1 MCSLWTH
8 PTLSE
13 FWVFSARG
21 CFSSSSKSVSA
32 STLQHQ
38 LLYKTP
44 PPELLTA
51 VPRPSYDILSLH
63 YAIGMHRF
71 SHMMS
76 TGPLTSTSLVQH
88 STNFIPTSA
97 TFALILPYSAL
108 LELFSHPQDFN
119 PCLQVLFFFVFP
131 TPWGLVDMKPKKTGG
146 WSVS

>member
-1 MCSLWTH
+1 MQSLDSPNTFWILSVLCPGVLLLKFKISQCFYP
-8 PTLSE
+8 PTP
-13 FWVFSARG
+13 AP
-21 CFSSSSKSVSA
+21 
-32 STLQHQ
+32 LQN
-38 LLYKTP
+38 TP
-44 PPELLTA
+44 PQLLTA

-131 TPWGLVDMKPKKTGG
+131 TPWGLVDMKLKKTGG